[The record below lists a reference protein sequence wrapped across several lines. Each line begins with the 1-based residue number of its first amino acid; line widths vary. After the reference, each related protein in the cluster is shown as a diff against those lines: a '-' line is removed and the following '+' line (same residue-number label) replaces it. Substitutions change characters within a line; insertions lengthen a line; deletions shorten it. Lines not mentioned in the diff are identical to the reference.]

1 MFPAGVTHI
10 EEFRANI
17 ARLEQQRDEELG
29 GRLTELEDGLKDAEK
44 ANIKSESQLKG
55 EKDNKK
61 QDEKKIAQL
70 EKEMVTVRNL
80 S

>member
-1 MFPAGVTHI
+1 MTHI

-17 ARLEQQRDEELG
+17 TRLEQQRDEELG

-70 EKEMVTVRNL
+70 EKEMATVRNL